1 MFFTYMNIIKKA
13 LNIFQFFKA
22 TVLTSILI
30 SLPTLLFGDV
40 GAFIVVYLT
49 LGFVVSI
56 LIKEINY
63 EKEYL
68 FYYNNGISKIQLW
81 FYSYIMATLTALLFA
96 ALIILIKIIL
106 K

>member
-1 MFFTYMNIIKKA
+1 MNIIKKA
-13 LNIFQFFKA
+13 QNILQFFKG
-22 TVLTSILI
+22 TVVTSILI
-30 SLPTLLFGDV
+30 SLPTLLFGDE
-40 GAFIVVYLT
+40 GAFIAVYLT

-68 FYYNNGISKIQLW
+68 FYFNNGISKIQLW
-81 FYSYIMATLTALLFA
+81 ICSYVLALLS
-96 ALIILIKIIL
+96 ALVLASIIVLIKTIF